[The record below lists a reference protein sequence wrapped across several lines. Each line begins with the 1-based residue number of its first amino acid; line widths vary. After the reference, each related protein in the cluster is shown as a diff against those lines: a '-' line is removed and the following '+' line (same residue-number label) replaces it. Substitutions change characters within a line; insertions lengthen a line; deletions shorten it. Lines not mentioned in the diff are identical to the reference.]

1 VTSLGIEPINVNYV
15 FPSIS
20 PHLAVIRIAYG
31 ENVQALLEAILA
43 DMGLMGL
50 NVPPR
55 QYIILKTSINI
66 GANLQS
72 LIATAGGQEL
82 AMSQKLFEVF
92 DKVPS
97 HKYVHVIVKPRFS
110 GMYFIFCKDQFI
122 YLFSQELGGVRAVA
136 EAPISELSRRF
147 HFLEVRHAEAPST
160 GGQPKI
166 FAEKQTTDA
175 KILCS
180 RPPGTSPP
188 IPLTLLHPI
197 FAKFVDDCE
206 HSQPT
211 RQINQFTL
219 KLAES
224 MSQFYADEKA
234 RTKELILL
242 FSDLGI
248 DLQTI
253 KIAGTGYEM
262 DAALIKGN
270 KFLLVCGEIK
280 NNAANNVDP
289 FLQAIL
295 YYLEQTREVAA
306 IFPSSI
312 LPAMMLICAGAPV
325 NYDIC
330 QR

>member
-1 VTSLGIEPINVNYV
+1 VTSFCIGPINVNYV

-20 PHLAVIRIAYG
+20 PEVSCVRIAYS
-31 ENVQALLEAILA
+31 ENVKALLEAILA
-43 DMGLMGL
+43 DMESRGYS
-50 NVPPR
+50 VSKKD
-55 QYIILKTSINI
+55 YVVVKASIDI
-66 GANLQS
+66 DVHLP
-72 LIATAGGQEL
+72 LRIATAEGQEL

-92 DKVPS
+92 DKVLS

-122 YLFSQELGGVRAVA
+122 YLFSQELGGVHAVA

-206 HSQPT
+206 HSQPS

-234 RTKELILL
+234 RTKELKLL

-253 KIAGTGYEM
+253 RITGTGYEM

-312 LPAMMLICAGAPV
+312 LPAMILICAGAPV